1 MASKK
6 SQLSSK
12 AIKQDNIAGAGGGM
26 LIASLANNLP
36 EGNQLKSWLLI
47 LAPLL
52 TIIIKSSW
60 DFIWA
65 EIVTYFKKLR
75 ASRLRNK
82 AVKNIEKLLK
92 NPSISN
98 EKKTELSEKREQIK
112 LSSVEDLLAHVKKLT
127 GS

>member
-1 MASKK
+1 
-6 SQLSSK
+6 
-12 AIKQDNIAGAGGGM
+12 M

-36 EGNQLKSWLLI
+36 ESNSFKSWLLI

-52 TIIIKSSW
+52 TIIIKSSR
-60 DFIWA
+60 DFIWG
-65 EIVTYFKKLR
+65 EIVAYFKKLR

-92 NPSISN
+92 DPSISD

-112 LSSVEDLLAHVKKLT
+112 LSSVDDLLAHVEKLI